1 MPYCNSTADFV
12 VLFPQLFQAFKTL
25 LATVRF
31 LNDTF
36 NQKDQIAPF
45 DDAEQVVSTNIGPS
59 TKSTCFKQLGVDDHS
74 SRLPVK
80 KFDAVPVLV
89 DEDVHIAIAGIT
101 VKDVGHYAAKRMIT
115 LSHVGRLIVQ
125 QIPHTVVQ
133 AKHDCW
139 TP

>member
-1 MPYCNSTADFV
+1 MIS
-12 VLFPQLFQAFKTL
+12 FPQLFQALKTL
-25 LATVRF
+25 PATVRL

-45 DDAEQVVSTNIGPS
+45 DDAEQGVSTNIGPS
-59 TKSTCFKQLGVDDHS
+59 TKSTCFKQLGLDDHS

-80 KFDAVPVLV
+80 KLDAVPVLV

-125 QIPHTVVQ
+125 QIPQTVVQ
-133 AKHDCW
+133 AKHDRW
-139 TP
+139 MP

>member
-1 MPYCNSTADFV
+1 MIS
-12 VLFPQLFQAFKTL
+12 FPQLFQALKTL
-25 LATVRF
+25 PATVRF

-36 NQKDQIAPF
+36 NQKDQIASF

-59 TKSTCFKQLGVDDHS
+59 TKSACFKQLGVDGHP

-80 KFDAVPVLV
+80 KLDAVPVLV
-89 DEDVHIAIAGIT
+89 DEDVHIPIAGIA
-101 VKDVGHYAAKRMIT
+101 VQDVGHYAAERMIA

-133 AKHDCW
+133 TKHDCW
-139 TP
+139 MP

>member
-1 MPYCNSTADFV
+1 MP
-12 VLFPQLFQAFKTL
+12 
-25 LATVRF
+25 ATVRF

-45 DDAEQVVSTNIGPS
+45 DDAEQGVSTNIVPS
-59 TKSTCFKQLGVDDHS
+59 TKSTCFKQLGLDDHS

-80 KFDAVPVLV
+80 KLDAVPVLV

-115 LSHVGRLIVQ
+115 LSHVSRLVVLH
-125 QIPHTVVQ
+125 IPHTVVQ
-133 AKHDCW
+133 TKHDRW

>member
-1 MPYCNSTADFV
+1 MVS
-12 VLFPQLFQAFKTL
+12 FPQLFQALKTL
-25 LATVRF
+25 PATVRL

-45 DDAEQVVSTNIGPS
+45 DDAEQVVSIDIGPS
-59 TKSTCFKQLGVDDHS
+59 SKSTCFKQLGVDDHS

-80 KFDAVPVLV
+80 KLDSVPVLV

-115 LSHVGRLIVQ
+115 LSLVGRLIV
-125 QIPHTVVQ
+125 
-133 AKHDCW
+133 
-139 TP
+139 